1 MFRVFADS
9 LVCLHFIMVN
19 YWNERASKRDREF
32 EKGLLKYSLS
42 MFHPKGLLNQNFI
55 PQCFPVGVLCI
66 TSCVNGILASGLGIN
81 M

>member
-32 EKGLLKYSLS
+32 EKGLTNLS
-42 MFHPKGLLNQNFI
+42 FRLNKLTFMLYFKLFSFFHFEETNKEI
-55 PQCFPVGVLCI
+55 
-66 TSCVNGILASGLGIN
+66 NGIQPTFNLNLSAG
-81 M
+81 

>member
-32 EKGLLKYSLS
+32 EKGLFTVDYERIFIYPIRELYS
-42 MFHPKGLLNQNFI
+42 
-55 PQCFPVGVLCI
+55 
-66 TSCVNGILASGLGIN
+66 
-81 M
+81 